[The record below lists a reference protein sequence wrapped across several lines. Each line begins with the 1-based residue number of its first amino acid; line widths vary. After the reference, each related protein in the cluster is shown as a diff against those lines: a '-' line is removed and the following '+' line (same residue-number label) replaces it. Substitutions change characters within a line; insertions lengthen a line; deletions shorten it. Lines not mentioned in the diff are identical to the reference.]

1 MCAVRLLLKS
11 FAEFCFVLSQYQS
24 MDLYHTLHGNYQ
36 ILRLSAVVSCFLV
49 NHQLHCFFFQDVV
62 TLQQRPPFHS
72 TSLVLAVT
80 GLLWLTS
87 LVLHLPQLKKLTLAC
102 FVAWLSHH
110 LRDAVRRGLWFP
122 PFGSTP
128 PLPYAVYIVA
138 TVVLSV
144 AVHVVYS
151 LCSFVS
157 SDTSVGEDLEAGQ
170 LSTVLLQWI
179 CGKVN
184 AKANC
189 RHFSPLFIYLCC
201 SHLMNVKAWSS
212 IHLWKSECRSQLL
225 TLLSPVHIR
234 LLFSFNECESLIIH
248 PPVKKWMPKPTVDTS
263 LHCLYLDLQFS
274 FNKHESHVI
283 LPPVKKWMLQPTADT
298 FLVWVYCSHS
308 VSVKASSSITHATL
322 PFLCWSRIGNTLTW

>member
-11 FAEFCFVLSQYQS
+11 FAELCFVLSQYQP
-24 MDLYHTLHGNYQ
+24 MDLYHTQHGNYQ

-49 NHQLHCFFFQDVV
+49 NHQLHCFFFQDAV

-72 TSLVLAVT
+72 TSLVLAFT

-102 FVAWLSHH
+102 IVAWLSHH

-128 PLPYAVYIVA
+128 PLLYAVYIVA

-157 SDTSVGEDLEAGQ
+157 SDTSIGEDLEAGQ
-170 LSTVLLQWI
+170 LSTALLQWI

-189 RHFSPLFIYLCC
+189 RHFSPLFVYLCC
-201 SHLMNVKAWSS
+201 SHLMNVKTSSS
-212 IHLWKSECRSQLL
+212 IHLGKSECQSQLL
-225 TLLSPVHIR
+225 TLLSTVWIMIYCSHSVSMKATSSYHLRKSECYSQLPT
-234 LLFSFNECESLIIH
+234 LFS
-248 PPVKKWMPKPTVDTS
+248 TV
-263 LHCLYLDLQFS
+263 C
-274 FNKHESHVI
+274 
-283 LPPVKKWMLQPTADT
+283 
-298 FLVWVYCSHS
+298 VYCSHS

-322 PFLCWSRIGNTLTW
+322 PFFLLIQDWKYAHLVAQNG